1 MDSKQR
7 RIRQREAEQPP
18 QTSIPTT
25 HPTPSTSSSPPRVRI
40 RPEHTSLAKQD
51 RGEGALDG
59 GQGQQGQATGNGGRA
74 RRTEGVYV
82 ISVAARLLEMH
93 PQTLR
98 KYERLGLVQP
108 ARTIGM
114 LRLYSEEDIYQ
125 LRLIRHMEETLGLN
139 LAGVEWAL
147 TLVSQLLEMHRRL
160 SQLEE
165 AERMRRVLEQ
175 EMERLFSAINLP
187 LSDASNEIRAERG
200 QADE

>member
-1 MDSKQR
+1 MDN
-7 RIRQREAEQPP
+7 RQRTQR
-18 QTSIPTT
+18 QTQGGRFSRVRTRSTEPTS
-25 HPTPSTSSSPPRVRI
+25 PPPRVRI
-40 RPEHTSLAKQD
+40 RPEHTSLARQD
-51 RGEGALDG
+51 RGQTAPDVHDE
-59 GQGQQGQATGNGGRA
+59 QSGGRSGNSRA
-74 RRTEGVYV
+74 TEGVYV

-108 ARTIGM
+108 ARTMGM
-114 LRLYSEEDIYQ
+114 LRLYSEEDLYQ
-125 LRLIRHMEETLGLN
+125 LRLIRHMEERLGLN

-187 LSDASNEIRAERG
+187 LSDAPTDQGQTNE
-200 QADE
+200 

>member
-1 MDSKQR
+1 MDNKQR
-7 RIRQREAEQPP
+7 TRRTDTYRNP
-18 QTSIPTT
+18 TSRVRTT
-25 HPTPSTSSSPPRVRI
+25 AAQPTPPPPRVRI

-51 RGEGALDG
+51 QGNSAPASSGRESDGRGE
-59 GQGQQGQATGNGGRA
+59 NSRA
-74 RRTEGVYV
+74 TEGVYV

-114 LRLYSEEDIYQ
+114 LRLYSEEDLYQ

-147 TLVSQLLEMHRRL
+147 TLVTQLLEMHRRL

-187 LSDASNEIRAERG
+187 LSDTSTDREQTNE
-200 QADE
+200 

>member
-1 MDSKQR
+1 MANKQH
-7 RIRQREAEQPP
+7 EG
-18 QTSIPTT
+18 
-25 HPTPSTSSSPPRVRI
+25 
-40 RPEHTSLAKQD
+40 
-51 RGEGALDG
+51 RG
-59 GQGQQGQATGNGGRA
+59 GNA
-74 RRTEGVYV
+74 PATEGVYV

-114 LRLYSEEDIYQ
+114 LRLYSEEDLYQ

-147 TLVSQLLEMHRRL
+147 TLVSQLLEMHHRL

-187 LSDASNEIRAERG
+187 LSDAPTGQDQANE
-200 QADE
+200 

>member
-1 MDSKQR
+1 MDN
-7 RIRQREAEQPP
+7 RQRSQR
-18 QTSIPTT
+18 QTHGGRFSRVRTRSTEPT
-25 HPTPSTSSSPPRVRI
+25 SPPPGVRI
-40 RPEHTSLAKQD
+40 RPEHTSLARQDQGESAPDVANKQHEG
-51 RGEGALDG
+51 RG
-59 GQGQQGQATGNGGRA
+59 GNA
-74 RRTEGVYV
+74 PATEGVYV

-114 LRLYSEEDIYQ
+114 LRLYSEEDLYQ

-147 TLVSQLLEMHRRL
+147 TLVSQLLEMHHRL

-187 LSDASNEIRAERG
+187 LSDAPTGQDQANE
-200 QADE
+200 

>member
-1 MDSKQR
+1 M
-7 RIRQREAEQPP
+7 
-18 QTSIPTT
+18 
-25 HPTPSTSSSPPRVRI
+25 
-40 RPEHTSLAKQD
+40 
-51 RGEGALDG
+51 
-59 GQGQQGQATGNGGRA
+59 
-74 RRTEGVYV
+74 

-114 LRLYSEEDIYQ
+114 LRLYSEEDLYQ
-125 LRLIRHMEETLGLN
+125 LRLIRHMEERLGLN

-187 LSDASNEIRAERG
+187 LSNARPDEDQTNE
-200 QADE
+200 

>member
-1 MDSKQR
+1 M
-7 RIRQREAEQPP
+7 
-18 QTSIPTT
+18 
-25 HPTPSTSSSPPRVRI
+25 
-40 RPEHTSLAKQD
+40 
-51 RGEGALDG
+51 
-59 GQGQQGQATGNGGRA
+59 
-74 RRTEGVYV
+74 

-187 LSDASNEIRAERG
+187 LSDAANEIRAERG

>member
-1 MDSKQR
+1 M
-7 RIRQREAEQPP
+7 
-18 QTSIPTT
+18 
-25 HPTPSTSSSPPRVRI
+25 
-40 RPEHTSLAKQD
+40 
-51 RGEGALDG
+51 
-59 GQGQQGQATGNGGRA
+59 
-74 RRTEGVYV
+74 

-187 LSDASNEIRAERG
+187 LSDAANEIRAERG
-200 QADE
+200 QANE

>member
-1 MDSKQR
+1 MPDVTQR
-7 RIRQREAEQPP
+7 QSEG
-18 QTSIPTT
+18 TGGN
-25 HPTPSTSSSPPRVRI
+25 PR
-40 RPEHTSLAKQD
+40 A
-51 RGEGALDG
+51 
-59 GQGQQGQATGNGGRA
+59 
-74 RRTEGVYV
+74 TEGVYV

-114 LRLYSEEDIYQ
+114 LRLYSEDDLYQ
-125 LRLIRHMEETLGLN
+125 LRLIRHMEVTLGLN

-187 LSDASNEIRAERG
+187 IGDTPTDQGQSNE
-200 QADE
+200 

>member
-1 MDSKQR
+1 MANKQH
-7 RIRQREAEQPP
+7 EG
-18 QTSIPTT
+18 
-25 HPTPSTSSSPPRVRI
+25 
-40 RPEHTSLAKQD
+40 
-51 RGEGALDG
+51 RG
-59 GQGQQGQATGNGGRA
+59 GNA
-74 RRTEGVYV
+74 PATEGVYV

-114 LRLYSEEDIYQ
+114 LRLYSEEDLYQ

-187 LSDASNEIRAERG
+187 LGDAPTGQDQANE
-200 QADE
+200 

>member
-1 MDSKQR
+1 MPDVTQR
-7 RIRQREAEQPP
+7 QSERREGN
-18 QTSIPTT
+18 
-25 HPTPSTSSSPPRVRI
+25 PR
-40 RPEHTSLAKQD
+40 A
-51 RGEGALDG
+51 
-59 GQGQQGQATGNGGRA
+59 
-74 RRTEGVYV
+74 TEGVYV

-114 LRLYSEEDIYQ
+114 LRLYSDDDLYQ
-125 LRLIRHMEETLGLN
+125 LRLIRHMEVTLGLN

-187 LSDASNEIRAERG
+187 IGDTPTDQGQSNE
-200 QADE
+200 